1 MWAIQKLVRRRSDKR
16 GALARSARLPPK
28 PMGSQGRGGRPAP
41 AAPRL
46 GAAGAEGGPMSLL
59 PVFLVLTAIQVII
72 KPSLG
77 LWWTDLICVVGLLA
91 LCQWAVWATRGESK
105 GD

>member
-1 MWAIQKLVRRRSDKR
+1 
-16 GALARSARLPPK
+16 
-28 PMGSQGRGGRPAP
+28 
-41 AAPRL
+41 
-46 GAAGAEGGPMSLL
+46 MSLL